1 MAATSEAFFLPSRDT
16 PAGPRLCIHHA
27 PQGTPVRA
35 LVVYVHPFAEEMNK
49 SRRMAALQSRA
60 FAAAGLGVLQ
70 IDLLGCGDSGGGF
83 EDATWSAWL
92 DDIIAAVH
100 WLRQQHAG
108 NALGALPL
116 WLWGLRAGC
125 LLAAAA
131 AQRAALGCN
140 FLFWQPVHS
149 GAVALQQFLRL
160 KTAGDLG
167 AGADRTTTT
176 ALRQQLARGDVVEVA
191 GYRLAPGL
199 ALGMDSARLVLPDA
213 PAPIDVRWFETSP
226 RESPQLLPASA
237 ALVESWNAAGHEVKA
252 QVVRGPAFWQTV
264 EVEEAPALIAAT
276 TAALGTSAHANARAA

>member
-16 PAGPRLCIHHA
+16 PAGRRLCIHHA
-27 PQGTPVRA
+27 PQRTPVRA
-35 LVVYVHPFAEEMNK
+35 LMVYVHPFAEEMNK

-60 FAAAGLGVLQ
+60 FAAAGFGVLQ

-83 EDATWSAWL
+83 EDATWDSWL
-92 DDIIAAVH
+92 DDIVAAVH

-108 NALGALPL
+108 NALAALPL

-160 KTAGDLG
+160 KTAGDLS

-199 ALGMDSARLVLPDA
+199 AQGMDSARLVLPDA
-213 PAPIDVRWFETSP
+213 PPPIGVRWFETSP

-237 ALVESWNAAGHEVKA
+237 ALVDSWSAAGHDVKA

-276 TAALGTSAHANARAA
+276 TAALDTPAHAAARAA